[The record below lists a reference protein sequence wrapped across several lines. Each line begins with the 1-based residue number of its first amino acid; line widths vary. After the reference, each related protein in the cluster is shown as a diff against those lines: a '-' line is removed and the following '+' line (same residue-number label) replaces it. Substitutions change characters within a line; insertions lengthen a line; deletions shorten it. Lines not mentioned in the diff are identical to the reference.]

1 MIASSQG
8 VTKDTQNKRNRCSNM
23 SSMQKTDD
31 KVHSISVRNFIVF
44 LFEINVEISFYSCSK
59 SMPNLPVR
67 NQCQW
72 LIGFPFEISVKR
84 IESTPHLFR
93 NQYQN
98 LIEFLFEINAKPSC
112 SKSMSIAHCIPVQTQ
127 CQTRHRHRLQ
137 CSLHCHL
144 NRHVW
149 PIISRWCRENTSR
162 RVRSMELHILLL

>member
-8 VTKDTQNKRNRCSNM
+8 RRTNETAARTCRGCRKPVTKFI
-23 SSMQKTDD
+23 
-31 KVHSISVRNFIVF
+31 SISVRNFIPVQNQF
-44 LFEINVEISFYSCSK
+44 
-59 SMPNLPVR
+59 PVR

-98 LIEFLFEINAKPSC
+98 LIEFLFEIYAKSSC
-112 SKSMSIAHCIPVQTQ
+112 SKSMSMAHCIPVRTQ

-144 NRHVW
+144 TRHIRPHHFWV
-149 PIISRWCRENTSR
+149 E
-162 RVRSMELHILLL
+162 